1 MKPVKL
7 FSLIALALI
16 TLVAYTQLTIFV
28 VQPIGAIPDGLTVLI
43 WRRGKTKFID
53 SADAVCARELGGVSL
68 LCRGGVLAGI
78 AGKEAEGILLRMPYS
93 ETLYLLSTGGARY
106 DK

>member
-43 WRRGKTKFID
+43 WRRLRRFAGRDLI
-53 SADAVCARELGGVSL
+53 AELQ
-68 LCRGGVLAGI
+68 R
-78 AGKEAEGILLRMPYS
+78 
-93 ETLYLLSTGGARY
+93 
-106 DK
+106 